1 MEHSCDKC
9 GLSIED
15 GRTFCSQC
23 GAPQIRVTVPEA
35 QASLVLAADGAVDL
49 DRSHDEAVLPD
60 VPAAS
65 TFWSSDI
72 KPCCLAAAVALV
84 LTFLGLNP
92 FVAALGS
99 GLLAVVFSRRR
110 AAGIL
115 IRPASGARLG
125 AIGGLLLFGMS
136 TIFETLAVAV
146 LHKGAELRS
155 QMLEKIQQAAA
166 RYPGPQAQP
175 FLDFAKSREGF
186 TFIMVASVIFGLVA
200 FVVLGS
206 LGGTLGATFMKRRD
220 RP

>member
-15 GRTFCSQC
+15 GRAFCLQC

-35 QASLVLAADGAVDL
+35 PASLVLAGDGAVEVGRD
-49 DRSHDEAVLPD
+49 HDEAVLPG
-60 VPAAS
+60 VPATSA
-65 TFWSSDI
+65 FWSRDI
-72 KPCCLAAAVALV
+72 KPCGLAAAVALV

-99 GLLAVVFSRRR
+99 GLLAVAFSRRR
-110 AAGIL
+110 AAGIV

-125 AIGGLLLFGMS
+125 AICGLLLFGMS

-155 QMLEKIQQAAA
+155 EMLEKIQQAAS

-175 FLDFAKSREGF
+175 FLDFAKSPEGF

-200 FVVLGS
+200 FVALGS
-206 LGGTLGATFMKRRD
+206 LGGALGATFMRRRD